1 MKQMSVGE
9 YAMLPPQSCSK
20 FAEGALI
27 LILSAYMGYATR
39 YSFKKKKK
47 GSVWIHQFVMT
58 LGGSS
63 NKKFLEPCPPKL

>member
-47 GSVWIHQFVMT
+47 RLSVNPSICDDFRWFI
-58 LGGSS
+58 
-63 NKKFLEPCPPKL
+63 